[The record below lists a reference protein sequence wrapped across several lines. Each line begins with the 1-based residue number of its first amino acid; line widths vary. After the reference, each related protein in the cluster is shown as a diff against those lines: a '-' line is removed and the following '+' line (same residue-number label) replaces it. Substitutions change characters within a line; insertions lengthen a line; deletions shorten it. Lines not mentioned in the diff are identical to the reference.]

1 MAAITTA
8 VIAGTLAASTAY
20 SIYSGQQQAK
30 MAKKQQ
36 RAERAQ
42 QAQMQKQI
50 DEEQARA
57 QKERQGLLA
66 AQRYQM
72 GYDNT
77 YSTSGTSSVGR
88 SLTTGES
95 TLG

>member
-1 MAAITTA
+1 MAAVSTA
-8 VIAGTLAASTAY
+8 VIAGAALASTAY
-20 SIYSGQQQAK
+20 SIYSGQKQMK

-36 RAERAQ
+36 QAEREQ
-42 QAQMQKQI
+42 QLQQQKLI
-50 DEEQARA
+50 AEEQANA

-72 GYDNT
+72 GYGSNF
-77 YSTSGTSSVGR
+77 STSGTSSVGR
-88 SLTTGES
+88 GLTTGES

>member
-1 MAAITTA
+1 MAAISTA
-8 VIAGTLAASTAY
+8 VIAGSLLAGTAY
-20 SIYSGQQQAK
+20 SMYSGHKQMQ

-36 RAERAQ
+36 EAEREQ
-42 QAQMQKQI
+42 QAQQQKQI
-50 DEEQARA
+50 AEEQANA

-72 GYDNT
+72 GYDNS

>member
-1 MAAITTA
+1 MAAVSTA
-8 VIAGTLAASTAY
+8 VMAGAMLAGTAY
-20 SIYSGQQQAK
+20 SMYSGQQQMK

-36 RAERAQ
+36 QAERAQ

-50 DEEQARA
+50 AEEQARA
-57 QKERQGLLA
+57 EQERKGLLA

-72 GYDNT
+72 GYDST

-88 SLTTGES
+88 TLTTGES

>member
-1 MAAITTA
+1 MAAISTA
-8 VIAGTLAASTAY
+8 VIAGSLLAGTAY
-20 SIYSGQQQAK
+20 SMYSGHKQMQ
-30 MAKKQQ
+30 MAKEQQ
-36 RAERAQ
+36 KAEREQ
-42 QAQMQKQI
+42 QAQQQKQI
-50 DEEQARA
+50 AEEQANA

-72 GYDNT
+72 GYDNS

>member
-1 MAAITTA
+1 MAAISTA
-8 VIAGTLAASTAY
+8 VIAGSLLAGTAY
-20 SIYSGQQQAK
+20 SMYSGHKQMQ

-36 RAERAQ
+36 RAEREQ
-42 QAQMQKQI
+42 QAQQQKQI
-50 DEEQARA
+50 AEEQANA

-72 GYDNT
+72 GYDNS

>member
-1 MAAITTA
+1 MGAITTA
-8 VIAGTLAASTAY
+8 VVAGSLLASTAY
-20 SIYSGQQQAK
+20 QMYSGRKQIK
-30 MAKKQQ
+30 MAEKQMK
-36 RAERAQ
+36 AERAQ
-42 QAQMQKQI
+42 QEQQQKMI
-50 DEEQARA
+50 AEEQANA

-72 GYDNT
+72 GYGEK

>member
-1 MAAITTA
+1 MAAISTA
-8 VIAGTLAASTAY
+8 VMAGAMVASTAY
-20 SIYSGQQQAK
+20 SIYSGQQQMK

-36 RAERAQ
+36 RAEREQ
-42 QAQMQKQI
+42 QAQQQRQI
-50 DEEQARA
+50 AEEQANA

-72 GYDNT
+72 GYDSS